1 MLDDRWRGARRAG
14 AQPKSRGKE
23 DMSRHGSKALWGA
36 AVLVSGLGAQGAL
49 AQEVNLY
56 SSRHYDTDIALYEGF
71 TDATGIEVNL
81 IEGDAD
87 QLIERIK
94 AEGRNSP
101 ADVLITV
108 DAGRLWRAEE
118 AGILQPIS
126 SQVLE
131 ERIPANLRHPEGE
144 WFGLSQRLRGV
155 VYAKERVDPS
165 EITSYEDLADP
176 KWRGRIC
183 IRSSTNVYNQSLVAS
198 MIEADGV
205 EATEAWAQGLVD
217 NLARPPQGGDTDQIE
232 AVAAGECDLA
242 AVNHYYFV
250 RLLESDD
257 EDERGIADQVDI
269 VFPNQDG
276 RGAHANVSGAG
287 LVATAPNQANAVKFL
302 EYLTTPEA
310 QAHFAQGNYEFPV
323 VDDVKLV
330 PVLEQWGEIK
340 TDAVNA
346 AKLGENNPEAVR
358 LMDRVGWK

>member
-1 MLDDRWRGARRAG
+1 MDRFAATGSAG
-14 AQPKSRGKE
+14 VI
-23 DMSRHGSKALWGA
+23 ALAIALTASGA
-36 AVLVSGLGAQGAL
+36 A

-56 SSRHYDTDIALYEGF
+56 SSRHYDTDVALYEAF
-71 TDATGIEVNL
+71 TEQTGIAVNL

-108 DAGRLWRAEE
+108 DAGRLWRAEQ
-118 AGILQPIS
+118 AGLLQPVS
-126 SQVLE
+126 SPVLE
-131 ERIPANLRHPEGE
+131 QAIPAALRHPEGK
-144 WFGLSQRLRGV
+144 WFGLSQRLRGI

-165 EITSYEDLADP
+165 ELTSYEDLADP

-217 NLARPPQGGDTDQIE
+217 NLARPPQGGDTDQIQ
-232 AVAAGECDLA
+232 AVAAGECDVA
-242 AVNHYYFV
+242 VVNHYYLV
-250 RLLESDD
+250 RLMESDAA
-257 EDERGIADQVDI
+257 EDRAVADQVGI

-287 LVATAPNQANAVKFL
+287 VVATAPNKENAVKFL

-310 QAHFAQGNYEFPV
+310 QTYFAQGNYEFPV
-323 VDDVKLV
+323 VDGVKLD
-330 PVLEQWGEIK
+330 PVLEQWGEIR
-340 TDAVNA
+340 TDTINA

>member
-1 MLDDRWRGARRAG
+1 MDRFAATGSAG
-14 AQPKSRGKE
+14 VI
-23 DMSRHGSKALWGA
+23 ALALALTASGA
-36 AVLVSGLGAQGAL
+36 A

-56 SSRHYDTDIALYEGF
+56 SSRHYDTDVALYEAF
-71 TDATGIEVNL
+71 TEQTGIAVNL

-108 DAGRLWRAEE
+108 DAGRLWRAEQ
-118 AGILQPIS
+118 AGLLQPVS
-126 SQVLE
+126 SPVLE
-131 ERIPANLRHPEGE
+131 RAIPAALRHPEGK
-144 WFGLSQRLRGV
+144 WFGLSQRLRGI

-165 EITSYEDLADP
+165 ELTSYEDLADP

-198 MIEADGV
+198 MIEADGI
-205 EATEAWAQGLVD
+205 EATEAWARGLVD
-217 NLARPPQGGDTDQIE
+217 NLARPPQGGDTDQIQ
-232 AVAAGECDLA
+232 AVAAGECDVA
-242 AVNHYYFV
+242 VVNHYYLV
-250 RLLESDD
+250 RLMESDAA
-257 EDERGIADQVDI
+257 EDRAVADQVGI

-287 LVATAPNQANAVKFL
+287 VVATAPNKENAVKFL

-310 QAHFAQGNYEFPV
+310 QTYFAQGNYEFPV
-323 VDDVKLV
+323 VDGVKLD
-330 PVLEQWGEIK
+330 PVLEQWGEIR
-340 TDAVNA
+340 TDAINA

>member
-1 MLDDRWRGARRAG
+1 MDSFTAKGLTGAIG
-14 AQPKSRGKE
+14 L
-23 DMSRHGSKALWGA
+23 ALALTASGA
-36 AVLVSGLGAQGAL
+36 A

-56 SSRHYDTDIALYEGF
+56 SSRHYDTDVALYDGF
-71 TDATGIEVNL
+71 TEQTGIAVNL

-118 AGILQPIS
+118 AGLLQPVT

-131 ERIPANLRHPEGE
+131 EAIPAELRHPDGK

-155 VYAKERVDPS
+155 AYAKERVDPS

-176 KWRGRIC
+176 KWRGRVC

-217 NLARPPQGGDTDQIE
+217 NLARPPQGGDTDQIQ
-232 AVAAGECDLA
+232 AVAAGECGV
-242 AVNHYYFV
+242 AVVNYYYLV
-250 RLLESDD
+250 RLMESETA
-257 EDERGIADQVDI
+257 EDRAVADRVGI

-287 LVATAPNQANAVKFL
+287 VVATAPNRENAVKFL

-310 QAHFAQGNYEFPV
+310 QAYFAQGNYEFPV
-323 VDDVKLV
+323 VEGVKLD

-346 AKLGENNPEAVR
+346 AKLGENNPEAVK